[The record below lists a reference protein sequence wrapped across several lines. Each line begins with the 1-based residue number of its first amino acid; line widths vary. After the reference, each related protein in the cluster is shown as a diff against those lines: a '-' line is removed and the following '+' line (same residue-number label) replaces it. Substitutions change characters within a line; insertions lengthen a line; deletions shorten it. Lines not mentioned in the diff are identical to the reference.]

1 MSTLAEYR
9 EFLKRKVQI
18 SGVFGFE
25 VSDDE
30 IHPSLKPFQRIA
42 VKWAVRG
49 GRRALF
55 EAFGLGKTRQQLE
68 ILRKNPKRPNCPST
82 SISSPKR
89 RRPNGNAKMDTPR
102 NFELTG

>member
-25 VSDDE
+25 VSDEE
-30 IHPSLKPFQRIA
+30 IHLSLKPFQRIA

-68 ILRKNPKRPNCPST
+68 IVAPLGSR
-82 SISSPKR
+82 
-89 RRPNGNAKMDTPR
+89 
-102 NFELTG
+102 